1 MPSVS
6 AKTSEVT
13 LSVSISKR
21 GSPEATVSPF
31 LRFQVPSV
39 PEVMDSPTEGMRM
52 GIKEVA
58 VLMVV
63 FFQSWFLK
71 FLGEGAKSFSVRV
84 WVSELRRGRRRL
96 REQVG
101 LVREGGSRGSRSR
114 ERRMRRVLRSGLCV
128 L

>member
-1 MPSVS
+1 M
-6 AKTSEVT
+6 
-13 LSVSISKR
+13 
-21 GSPEATVSPF
+21 SPF

-58 VLMVV
+58 VLIVI